1 MSVQNVDQ
9 KTGVGGWDQSE
20 WILQTLAWRGGG
32 VDSVSSEQEQVAGSC
47 EYGDKP
53 SGSGATELIGWLV
66 TPVLFLNCFLFQIS
80 TRLIH
85 M

>member
-1 MSVQNVDQ
+1 VAGIRQDP
-9 KTGVGGWDQSE
+9 TDLGLVG
-20 WILQTLAWRGGG
+20 GGG

-66 TPVLFLNCFLFQIS
+66 TPVLFLNYFLFQIS